1 MQDEDRAVELFV
13 NGLGQ
18 AYVSIKLGGKTLH
31 SVIEE
36 AQQLERRYTINGFFL
51 PDRYASS
58 SGM

>member
-1 MQDEDRAVELFV
+1 MQDEDRAAELFV

-18 AYVSIKLGGKTLH
+18 AYVSIKLGGRTLH

-36 AQQLERRYTINGFFL
+36 AQQLERRYTIYGFM

-58 SGM
+58 GGM